1 MRAVLR
7 AAAGMVPVAQLA
19 RLGLPA
25 LIAVMALAV
34 LVLVAGCWIL
44 ADDARAARAAIV
56 MQAWRG
62 RLPAAADGRPA
73 VQARRPKR
81 RRPRPST
88 DR

>member
-1 MRAVLR
+1 V
-7 AAAGMVPVAQLA
+7 VPVAQLA

-25 LIAVMALAV
+25 LIAVVAFAV
-34 LVLVAGCWIL
+34 LVVVAGCWVL

-62 RLPAAADGRPA
+62 WLPPAAGRPA
-73 VQARRPKR
+73 VPASRPR
-81 RRPRPST
+81 RRTPRV